1 MRIQRIDKGGSDN
14 ISVEDVKVYAN
25 ISTSSRD
32 DEISAM
38 LVSAINLVEDIANI
52 SLTAN
57 TLKFYPEK
65 KAKSFELFYLPV
77 ATIVSVRDVI
87 TGEELAYTT
96 NYEKTEV
103 FISDSADVII
113 EYTTTAT
120 QYNAIQ
126 FKQHVLE
133 ICSAYYDGVT
143 DNEVLGKICAKI
155 PRKL

>member
-38 LVSAINLVEDIANI
+38 LVSAINLVEDIADI

-103 FISDSADVII
+103 FISESADVII

-120 QYNAIQ
+120 QYNTIQ

-143 DNEVLGKICAKI
+143 DNEVLGKICSKI